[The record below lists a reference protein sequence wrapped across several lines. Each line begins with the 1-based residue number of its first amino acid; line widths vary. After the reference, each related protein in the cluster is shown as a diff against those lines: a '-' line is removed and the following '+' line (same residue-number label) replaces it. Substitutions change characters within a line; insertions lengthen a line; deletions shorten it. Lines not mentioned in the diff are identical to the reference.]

1 MAHFHITASSRVG
14 CVRTNN
20 EDMILV
26 KDSFLRNGKDRYV
39 FDLEE
44 DKHLLIALADGM
56 GGHNC
61 GEVASS
67 DVLHSLHFFFN
78 DLPDKLDYKSF
89 PDAIYS
95 WLTSICRTIDAK
107 GHSDPV
113 FLNMGTTLVALAW
126 FGGEFFWMNCG
137 DSRLYRLHNGELTQ
151 ITTDHSLSQML
162 GKKEHSSLIVNCI
175 GGGCKQSYI
184 DIENFT
190 DQIEVGD
197 VLLLCTDGLTD
208 MIDDETIRGQ
218 LSDGFDADSL
228 CQLADDAGGCDNVS
242 VIVIHVEE

>member
-1 MAHFHITASSRVG
+1 
-14 CVRTNN
+14 
-20 EDMILV
+20 
-26 KDSFLRNGKDRYV
+26 
-39 FDLEE
+39 
-44 DKHLLIALADGM
+44 
-56 GGHNC
+56 
-61 GEVASS
+61 
-67 DVLHSLHFFFN
+67 
-78 DLPDKLDYKSF
+78 
-89 PDAIYS
+89 
-95 WLTSICRTIDAK
+95 
-107 GHSDPV
+107 
-113 FLNMGTTLVALAW
+113 MGTTLVALAW

-197 VLLLCTDGLTD
+197 VLLLCSDGLTD
-208 MIDDETIRGQ
+208 MIDDETVRGQ